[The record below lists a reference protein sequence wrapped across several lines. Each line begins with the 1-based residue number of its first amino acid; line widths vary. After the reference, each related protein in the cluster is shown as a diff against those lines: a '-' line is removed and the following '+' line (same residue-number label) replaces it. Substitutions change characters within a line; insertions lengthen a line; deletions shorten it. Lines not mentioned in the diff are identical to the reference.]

1 MTPETFKIEVL
12 PIKDRLFRFA
22 KRIIN
27 NLPEAEDIVQEVF
40 LRLWKK
46 RDHLAEY
53 RSVEALAMIITKNL
67 CYDYLKSKNRLT
79 DELTSLNDGSSGSV
93 VELQTEFSESRNL
106 IKELINCLPEKQRM
120 VIQLRDIEGFEFEE
134 IAEITGTNLN
144 AVRVNLSR
152 ARRTIRESMVKKHN
166 YGYIQDR

>member
-12 PIKDRLFRFA
+12 SIKDRLFRFA

-40 LRLWKK
+40 IRLWKK

-79 DELTSLNDGSSGSV
+79 DELTNLNDRDSECV
-93 VELQTEFSESRNL
+93 VELQTEFTESHNL
-106 IKELINCLPEKQRM
+106 IKELINRLPYKQRM
-120 VIQLRDIEGFEFEE
+120 IIQLRDIEGFEFEE
-134 IAEITGTNLN
+134 IAEITGTNSN

-152 ARRTIRESMVKKHN
+152 ARKTIRESIVKKHN
-166 YGYIQDR
+166 YGYIQD

>member
-40 LRLWKK
+40 IRLWKK
-46 RDHLAEY
+46 RDHLIEY

-67 CYDYLKSKNRLT
+67 CYDYLKSKKRLT
-79 DELTSLNDGSSGSV
+79 DELTNLNDRGAEFA
-93 VELQTEFSESRNL
+93 VELQTEFTDSHNL
-106 IKELINCLPEKQRM
+106 IKELINRLPYKQRM
-120 VIQLRDIEGFEFEE
+120 IIQLRDIEGFEFEE
-134 IAEITGTNLN
+134 IAEITGTNSN
-144 AVRVNLSR
+144 AIRVNLSR
-152 ARRTIRESMVKKHN
+152 ARKTIRESIIKKHN
-166 YGYIQDR
+166 YGYIQD

>member
-40 LRLWKK
+40 IRLWKK
-46 RDHLAEY
+46 RDQLEEY
-53 RSVEALAMIITKNL
+53 RSVEAFAMIITKNL
-67 CYDYLKSKNRLT
+67 CFDYLKSKKRLT
-79 DELTSLNDGSSGSV
+79 DELTNLNDRGAEYA
-93 VELQTEFSESRNL
+93 VELQTEFADSHNL
-106 IKELINCLPEKQRM
+106 IKELINRLPDKQRM
-120 VIQLRDIEGFEFEE
+120 IIQLRDIEGFEFEE
-134 IAEITGTNLN
+134 IAEIAGINTN

-152 ARRTIRESMVKKHN
+152 ARKTIRESIVKKHN
-166 YGYIQDR
+166 YGYIQD